1 MSTFSSADSCRQTR
15 GADIKSWLRDWRFLL
30 AAAIAIGGAGL
41 WFGWPLLVVAGIAPV
56 LIALAP
62 CVLMC
67 GAMCAMGACRKS
79 ATTAAPVETD
89 TKVLID
95 ETAKGSVAASSKYGQ
110 SPIQSLDRA
119 EYRMPA

>member
-1 MSTFSSADSCRQTR
+1 MRTFSNANSCRQTR
-15 GADIKSWLRDWRFLL
+15 GAGIRSWLRDWRFRV
-30 AAAIAIGGAGL
+30 AAVIALGGAGL
-41 WFGWPLLVVAGIAPV
+41 WFGWPSLVVAGIAPV
-56 LIALAP
+56 LLALAP
-62 CVLMC
+62 CILMC

-95 ETAKGSVAASSKYGQ
+95 EAAKGSVAASSKYGQ

-119 EYRMPA
+119 INRVSA